1 MQQSLSKKA
10 MPKII
15 TILSF
20 HFPISIL
27 KKIYKNVST
36 VPLKKSNAKIITNS
50 CYIRLTLRG
59 VLVINNNEYVH
70 ILFVVT
76 DLPLLIFYPIVH
88 FIPSRT
94 IKVINVTKVVRRLK
108 IYTSLASRTCLQP
121 KNNVHETFFCFQ
133 LYTMPGSSGEDSSSD
148 LDETPSKTLPQ
159 EKPKTDSASAKPKPG
174 TKLWGNHR
182 FSNSQIT
189 RHANAGPPPR

>member
-1 MQQSLSKKA
+1 MSSAQKQC
-10 MPKII
+10 
-15 TILSF
+15 TRN
-20 HFPISIL
+20 IS
-27 KKIYKNVST
+27 
-36 VPLKKSNAKIITNS
+36 
-50 CYIRLTLRG
+50 
-59 VLVINNNEYVH
+59 
-70 ILFVVT
+70 
-76 DLPLLIFYPIVH
+76 
-88 FIPSRT
+88 
-94 IKVINVTKVVRRLK
+94 
-108 IYTSLASRTCLQP
+108 
-121 KNNVHETFFCFQ
+121 CFQ

>member
-1 MQQSLSKKA
+1 MPAIWSMPERLEKSSAFQWPFSGASKHHSAIYVWKCILSFHFPISILKKLHKNVSCYATVPLKKA

-76 DLPLLIFYPIVH
+76 DLPLLVFYPIVH
-88 FIPSRT
+88 FITSRT

-108 IYTSLASRTCLQP
+108 IYT
-121 KNNVHETFFCFQ
+121 
-133 LYTMPGSSGEDSSSD
+133 
-148 LDETPSKTLPQ
+148 
-159 EKPKTDSASAKPKPG
+159 
-174 TKLWGNHR
+174 
-182 FSNSQIT
+182 
-189 RHANAGPPPR
+189 